1 MCIEI
6 LPERMYLLFTNVNCV
21 IILIPFQF
29 VIQKYLFSEKV
40 SDDKTGFRL
49 LQVSL
54 VVERKTKENDFWWCL
69 VKTNVAGKKKKRRK
83 MQICTI

>member
-29 VIQKYLFSEKV
+29 VIQKYLFFEKV

-69 VKTNVAGKKKKRRK
+69 VKTNVQSMTTIDRK
-83 MQICTI
+83 